1 MSTHRTT
8 HKAVHPATS
17 EIERWAMALTGI
29 DVVDVRRTSNKSR
42 KDFLAMLQRG
52 TGGRPDDP
60 DVKKLAEYGH
70 AIVLRE
76 GEALRR
82 KLGAFTITR
91 GSVDGSAS
99 RAVLGWAI
107 PIGRTLFVLYL
118 ESGRK
123 FDIPGPTP
131 DQGMNAFAE
140 ALRALIRGTRPSD
153 VYTPLLNRVFRLI
166 DHAIPLMRTLRT
178 YNVALHAE
186 GSQVPL
192 DTDDEKFMATIRA
205 AIADKDA
212 ASTVARLEGDRLAIY
227 ERGEWFLGRQ
237 LLPFTGDT
245 EWTMVHDPAS
255 GAMIRHDIDK
265 HTIVPTAQGPKLLQL
280 FVRLG
285 GTPGVGRAQI
295 ALALG
300 REGVLSRAPKLANQF
315 ITIDKLNNPRT
326 AIDTL
331 CTRPWVTAFQTGWY
345 EKEVGFTSDLS
356 SSFPNAPLRTDEQHR
371 QWLGIRVR
379 MPAPE
384 GGWGISE
391 QDWAAFEHE
400 QFGTAGRKS
409 RGGRDQATKGRLRPL
424 LGLCRYRAGGVQ
436 KVVLGFESSGYQ
448 LCQRP
453 ATLAELSEGVPRAW
467 GPEASWQTT
476 VNAGDWHESLAT
488 ALTSLGVEVADR
500 LAPLM
505 RHESLPLPDSAR
517 LRTER
522 DLEEATV
529 AMARLRNR
537 ITGIRQE
544 RQEVRGEPALD
555 QATRDTKVALLK
567 QEEQTAERELDEA
580 ATLCR
585 DLQQRL
591 ENVDDDQAQE
601 PESSDD
607 LADFSSLELVIAAL
621 RRYRG
626 AAPASLARVIK
637 TLLDDSMRWELIDH
651 GTHVSWSAQVHL
663 PLSDGTLASARVQGK
678 VPTSKGSS
686 RGILIDENSERQQRL
701 PKRARTA
708 TGSSADAYARRFF
721 MDGASLSEIANN
733 RDHVPHGGSRG
744 SVYRDLR
751 DWLLAHGVPT
761 HDLARA
767 ALDMPLPGTRR
778 ALYRALTDDGTS
790 PMDTF
795 ETFIGDVYRNGIPH
809 PGAGQPRQ
817 TSWGVLWCAAPMLG
831 ERRVYEVLKNQKV
844 PGALM
849 SAAVAADAADIPYT
863 TSGSTR
869 AVGRGVSLLDMTN
882 GGRRRRA
889 DGDTSAVLPVFLTKD
904 WAIRDT
910 RPTSK
915 KRVGLRRCEHGRCS
929 GHLLPVPVP
938 EVPGML
944 LCDTCRRVPGT
955 DTLVFPRGYL
965 LRWSGG
971 RRRRTGDGTYIGTVL
986 QADTERAAPH
996 HDVA

>member
-8 HKAVHPATS
+8 HKVVHPGTS
-17 EIERWAMALTGI
+17 EIERWAMTLTGI

-42 KDFLAMLQRG
+42 KDFLAMLERG

-60 DVKKLAEYGH
+60 DVRRLAEYGH
-70 AIVLRE
+70 SIVLRE

-99 RAVLGWAI
+99 RAILGWAI

-123 FDIPGPTP
+123 FDIAGATL
-131 DQGMNAFAE
+131 DQGSNAFCE
-140 ALRALIRGTRPSD
+140 ALRAVIRGTRPSD
-153 VYTPLLNRVFRLI
+153 VFTPLLNRVFRLI

-178 YNVALHAE
+178 YQVRLHAE
-186 GSQVPL
+186 GALVPL
-192 DTDDEKFMATIRA
+192 DSDDQKFMATIRA
-205 AIADKDA
+205 AIADKEA
-212 ASTVARLEGDRLAIY
+212 AATVARLEGDRLAIY

-237 LLPFTGDT
+237 ILPFTWDT

-255 GAMIRHDIDK
+255 GAMIRRDLDK
-265 HTIVPTAQGPKLLQL
+265 HVIIPTAQGPKLLQL

-295 ALALG
+295 AVALG
-300 REGVLSRAPKLANQF
+300 RAGVLSRAPKLANRF
-315 ITIDKLNNPRT
+315 ITIDKLNNPRN

-331 CTRPWVTAFQTGWY
+331 CTPTWISAFRTGWY
-345 EKEVGFTSDLS
+345 EKEVRFTSDLS
-356 SSFPNAPLRTDEQHR
+356 ASFPNAALRTDEQRR
-371 QWLGIRVR
+371 QWLKIRVR
-379 MPAPE
+379 MPSPE
-384 GGWGISE
+384 GGWGITE
-391 QDWAAFEHE
+391 QEWAAFENE
-400 QFGTAGRKS
+400 QIGIAGGKS
-409 RGGRDQATKGRLRPL
+409 RGGRSWATTGRLRPL
-424 LGLCRYRAGGVQ
+424 LGLCLYSEHDVQ
-436 KVVLGFESSGYQ
+436 KVVRGFESSGYQ

-453 ATLAELSEGVPRAW
+453 AALAELSEGVPRAW

-476 VNAGDWHESLAT
+476 VNAGAWHESLAT
-488 ALTSLGVEVADR
+488 SLTDLGVQVAGH

-505 RHESLPLPDSAR
+505 RHESLARADTAR

-522 DLEEATV
+522 DLEEATL
-529 AMARLRNR
+529 AMTRLRNR

-544 RQEVRGEPALD
+544 RQEVRGEPATD

-567 QEEQTAERELDEA
+567 QEEQAAEGELDAA

-585 DLQQRL
+585 ELHERL
-591 ENVDDDQAQE
+591 ENVDDDQTQE
-601 PESSDD
+601 PESSQD

-626 AAPASLARVIK
+626 TAPATLARVIK
-637 TLLDDSMRWELIDH
+637 TLLGDSLHWDLIDNS
-651 GTHVSWSAQVHL
+651 THVSWTAQVHL
-663 PLSDGTLASARVQGK
+663 PLSDGTLATARIQGM

-686 RGILIDENSERQQRL
+686 RGILIEENSERQQRL

-708 TGSSADAYARRFF
+708 NGSSADAYAKCFF
-721 MDGASLSEIANN
+721 LDGASLDEIAAN
-733 RDHVPHGGSRG
+733 RGHVPSGGSKG
-744 SVYRDLR
+744 GVYRDLR
-751 DWLLAHGVPT
+751 DWLLARGVPT

-767 ALDMPLPGTRR
+767 ALDIPLPGTRR

-790 PMDTF
+790 PMDAF
-795 ETFIGDVYRNGIPH
+795 ETFIGGVYRNGIPH
-809 PGAGQPRQ
+809 PAGGPRQ
-817 TSWGVLWCAAPMLG
+817 TSWGVLWCAAPMLA
-831 ERRVYEVLKNQKV
+831 ERRIYDVLKNQKV

-863 TSGSTR
+863 TSGSSR
-869 AVGRGVSLLDMTN
+869 AVGRGVSLLDMSN
-882 GGRRRRA
+882 GGRHRRA
-889 DGDTSAVLPVFLTKD
+889 DGDTTAVLPLFLTKD

-910 RPTSK
+910 RPATQ
-915 KRVGLRRCEHGRCS
+915 KRVGLRGCEHSRCS

-944 LCDTCRRVPGT
+944 LCDTCRRVPGN

-965 LRWSGG
+965 LPWSGG
-971 RRRRTGDGTYIGTVL
+971 RRRRTGAGTYIGTVP
-986 QADTERAAPH
+986 QADDH
-996 HDVA
+996 HAEPDEHVA